1 MTQTFAPSLAENT
14 SYQISKQDPAIEGY
28 RLGLLR
34 DVQEFVSNQV
44 AAGMPPSTAYQVA
57 GLTPAEIAGIGAAQS
72 GIGAYQPFL
81 SAGEAAIQGGQ
92 NIVTGAAMPSLRQ
105 AETTTASTQDI
116 INQAAQ
122 LSAAQR
128 AVPYT
133 YQQAAAQTGR
143 GIGAYN
149 PFEEQVVQ
157 KSLEDIARQAGLQQ
171 QGVRAQAVGSGA
183 FGGSRQAVAE
193 QEVFR
198 NALDQMG
205 RTSGQLR
212 QAGFDSSM
220 NRKLQEAQLMGNL
233 GLQFGQLG
241 QGDVTQLGDLAGK
254 QLALGQGLGSLAA
267 QYGTFGTN
275 LGQLGVQ
282 QAGIGEIGQNM
293 RQNQINTALQAGNI
307 QRGVGQAGLDA
318 TRLTNVQAQQYPY
331 QQYGFLSDIY
341 AGIPTSQST
350 ITASSAPQVSPF
362 QTALGLGIS
371 GLSAAAGAN
380 RAGLL

>member
-1 MTQTFAPSLAENT
+1 MAEEQTMV
-14 SYQISKQDPAIEGY
+14 QIQRQDPAIEAY

-34 DVQEFVSNQV
+34 DVQEFVKNQV
-44 AAGMPPSTAYQVA
+44 AAGMPAQTAYQVA
-57 GLTPAEIAGIGAAQS
+57 GLTPAESAAISAAQS

-92 NIVTGAAMPSLRQ
+92 NILTQSAMPSLQQ
-105 AETTTASTQDI
+105 AERTTGASQNI
-116 INQAAQ
+116 INQAA
-122 LSAAQR
+122 LLAAAQR

-133 YQQAAAQTGR
+133 YQQAAAQTAA
-143 GIGAYN
+143 GIGSFN

-157 KSLEDIARQAGLQQ
+157 RSLADIARQRDIQQ
-171 QGVRAQAVGSGA
+171 QAMNAQAVSSGA
-183 FGGSRQAVAE
+183 FGGSRQAIAN
-193 QEVFR
+193 QELSR

-205 RTSGQLR
+205 RTAGQLR
-212 QAGFDSSM
+212 QAGFDASM
-220 NRKLQEAQLMGNL
+220 ARRLQEAQLLGNL
-233 GLQFGQLG
+233 GLQYGQLG
-241 QGDVTQLGDLAGK
+241 QADVSQLGDLAGR

-267 QYGTFGTN
+267 QYGNFGTN

-282 QAGIGEIGQNM
+282 QAGIGEIGQNL
-293 RQNQINTALQAGNI
+293 RQSQIGTALQAGNI
-307 QRGVGQAGLDA
+307 QRGIDQAALDA

-350 ITASSAPQVSPF
+350 VTASSAPQVSPF

-371 GLSAAAGAN
+371 GLSAAAGASK
-380 RAGLL
+380 AGLL

>member
-1 MTQTFAPSLAENT
+1 MAEEQTMI
-14 SYQISKQDPAIEGY
+14 QIQRQDPAIEAY

-34 DVQEFVSNQV
+34 DTQEFIKNQV
-44 AAGMPPSTAYQVA
+44 ASGMPPETAYQVA
-57 GLTPAEIAGIGAAQS
+57 GLTPAESAAIGAAQS

-81 SAGEAAIQGGQ
+81 QAGEAAIQGGQ
-92 NIVTGAAMPSLRQ
+92 NIVTGAAVPSLRQ
-105 AETTTASTQDI
+105 AETTTGQTQDI

-122 LSAAQR
+122 LAAAQR

-133 YQQAAAQTGR
+133 YQQAAAQTAR
-143 GIGAYN
+143 GIGAFN

-157 KSLEDIARQAGLQQ
+157 RSLADIARQAGLQQ
-171 QGVRAQAVGSGA
+171 QGVAAQAVGSGA

-193 QEVFR
+193 QELFR
-198 NALDQMG
+198 NALEQMG

-212 QAGFDSSM
+212 QAGFDASM
-220 NRKLQEAQLMGNL
+220 ARRLQEAQLMGNL

-241 QGDVTQLGDLAGK
+241 QADVSQIGDLAGR

-267 QYGTFGTN
+267 QYGNFGTN

-282 QAGIGEIGQNM
+282 QAGIGEIGQNI
-293 RQNQINTALQAGNI
+293 RQNQINAALQAGNI
-307 QRGVGQAGLDA
+307 QRGVAQAGLDA

-331 QQYGFLSDIY
+331 QQFGFLSDIY

-350 ITASSAPQVSPF
+350 LTASSAPQVSPF

-371 GLSAAAGAN
+371 GLSAAAGAS

>member
-1 MTQTFAPSLAENT
+1 MAEEVV
-14 SYQISKQDPAIEGY
+14 QISRQDPAIEAY
-28 RLGLLR
+28 RLGLLG
-34 DVQEFVSNQV
+34 DVQTYIKDQI
-44 AAGMPPSTAYQVA
+44 AAGMPAETAYQVA
-57 GLTPAEIAGIGAAQS
+57 GLTAPETAAIQAAGS

-81 SAGEAAIQGGQ
+81 QAGEAAIQGGQ
-92 NIVTGAAMPSLRQ
+92 NILTGSAMPSLRQ
-105 AETTTASTQDI
+105 AETTAGASQDI

-122 LSAAQR
+122 LAGAQR

-133 YQQAAAQTGR
+133 YQQAAAQTAA
-143 GIGAYN
+143 GIGGFN

-157 KSLEDIARQAGLQQ
+157 RSLDDIARQRDIAQ

-193 QEVFR
+193 QEIGR

-212 QAGFDSSM
+212 QAGFDASM
-220 NRKLQEAQLMGNL
+220 ARRLQEAQLYGNL
-233 GLQFGQLG
+233 GVQYGQLG
-241 QGDVTQLGDLAGK
+241 QQDVSQLGDLA
-254 QLALGQGLGSLAA
+254 QRQMQLGQGLGSLSA
-267 QYGTFGTN
+267 QYGQFGSA

-282 QAGIGEIGQNM
+282 QAGIGEIGQNI
-293 RQNQINTALQAGNI
+293 RGSQIQNALTAGGL
-307 QRGVGQAGLDA
+307 QRGIDQSALDA

-371 GLSAAAGAN
+371 GLSAAAGASK
-380 RAGLL
+380 AGLF

>member
-1 MTQTFAPSLAENT
+1 MAEEQTMV
-14 SYQISKQDPAIEGY
+14 QIQRQDPAIEAY

-34 DVQEFVSNQV
+34 DVQEFVKNQV
-44 AAGMPPSTAYQVA
+44 AAGMPPETAYQVA
-57 GLTPAEIAGIGAAQS
+57 GLTPAESAAIGAAQS

-81 SAGEAAIQGGQ
+81 QAGEAAIQGGQ
-92 NIVTGAAMPSLRQ
+92 NIVTQAAVPSLRQ
-105 AETTTASTQDI
+105 AETTTGQTQDI

-122 LSAAQR
+122 LAAAQR

-133 YQQAAAQTGR
+133 YQQAAAQTAR
-143 GIGAYN
+143 GIGAFN

-157 KSLEDIARQAGLQQ
+157 RSLADIARQAGLQQ
-171 QGVRAQAVGSGA
+171 QGVAARAVGSGA

-193 QEVFR
+193 QELFR
-198 NALDQMG
+198 NALEQMG

-212 QAGFDSSM
+212 QAGFDAAM
-220 NRKLQEAQLMGNL
+220 ARRLQEAQLMGNL

-241 QGDVTQLGDLAGK
+241 QADVSQLGDLAGR

-267 QYGTFGTN
+267 QLGNFGTN

-282 QAGIGEIGQNM
+282 QAGIGEIGQNI
-293 RQNQINTALQAGNI
+293 RQNQINAALQAGNI
-307 QRGVGQAGLDA
+307 QRGVAQAGLDA

-331 QQYGFLSDIY
+331 QQFGFLSDIY

-350 ITASSAPQVSPF
+350 LTASSAPQVSPF

-371 GLSAAAGAN
+371 GLSAAAGAQ

>member
-1 MTQTFAPSLAENT
+1 MAEEVV
-14 SYQISKQDPAIEGY
+14 QISRQDPAIEAY
-28 RLGLLR
+28 RLGLLG
-34 DVQEFVSNQV
+34 DVQQYIKDQI
-44 AAGMPPSTAYQVA
+44 AAGMPAETAYKIA
-57 GLTPAEIAGIGAAQS
+57 GLTAPESAAISAAGS

-81 SAGEAAIQGGQ
+81 QAGEAAIQGGQ
-92 NIVTGAAMPSLRQ
+92 NILTGSAMPSLQQ
-105 AETTTASTQDI
+105 AEATTGASQNI

-122 LSAAQR
+122 LAGAQR

-133 YQQAAAQTGR
+133 YQQAAAQTAA
-143 GIGAYN
+143 GIGSFN

-157 KSLEDIARQAGLQQ
+157 QSLNDIARQRDLAQ
-171 QGVRAQAVGSGA
+171 QGLRAQSVGAGA

-193 QEVFR
+193 QELGR
-198 NALDQMG
+198 NALEQMG

-212 QAGFDSSM
+212 QAGFDATM
-220 NRKLQEAQLMGNL
+220 ARRMQEAQLYGDL
-233 GLQFGQLG
+233 GIQYGQLG
-241 QGDVTQLGDLAGK
+241 QQDVAQLGDLAQN
-254 QLALGQGLGSLAA
+254 QLQLGQGLGSLSA
-267 QYGTFGTN
+267 QYGQYGSA

-282 QAGIGEIGQNM
+282 QAGIGEIGQNV
-293 RQNQINTALQAGNI
+293 RTSQIGNALSAGNL
-307 QRGVGQAGLDA
+307 QRGIDQSALDA

-371 GLSAAAGAN
+371 GLTAAAGASK
-380 RAGLL
+380 AGLL

>member
-1 MTQTFAPSLAENT
+1 MSNGSNSTMV
-14 SYQISKQDPAIEGY
+14 QIQRQDPAIEAY

-34 DVQEFVSNQV
+34 DVQKFVADQV
-44 AAGMPPSTAYQVA
+44 AAGMPPSTAYTVA
-57 GLTPAEIAGIGAAQS
+57 GLTPAESAAIGAAQS

-81 SAGEAAIQGGQ
+81 QAGEAAIQGGQ
-92 NIVTGAAMPSLRQ
+92 NIVTDAAMPSLRQ
-105 AETTTASTQDI
+105 AETTTGSTQDI

-122 LSAAQR
+122 LAAAQR
-128 AVPYT
+128 AVPFT
-133 YQQAAAQTGR
+133 YQQAAAQTAR
-143 GIGAYN
+143 GIGSFN
-149 PFEEQVVQ
+149 PFEQQVVQ
-157 KSLEDIARQAGLQQ
+157 RSLDDIARQRDIQQ
-171 QGVRAQAVGSGA
+171 QAMNAQAVGAGA
-183 FGGSRQAVAE
+183 FGGSRQAIAN
-193 QEVFR
+193 QELSR
-198 NALDQMG
+198 NALEQMG
-205 RTSGQLR
+205 RTAGQLR

-220 NRKLQEAQLMGNL
+220 NRRLQEAQLLGNL

-241 QGDVTQLGDLAGK
+241 QADVSQLGDLAGR

-293 RQNQINTALQAGNI
+293 RQNQINAALQAGNI
-307 QRGVGQAGLDA
+307 QRGVAQAGLDA

-331 QQYGFLSDIY
+331 QQFGFLSDIY

-350 ITASSAPQVSPF
+350 LTASSAPQISPF

-371 GLSAAAGAN
+371 GLSAAAGAQ

>member
-1 MTQTFAPSLAENT
+1 MAEEQTMV
-14 SYQISKQDPAIEGY
+14 QIQRQDPAIEAY

-34 DVQEFVSNQV
+34 DVQEFVKNQV
-44 AAGMPPSTAYQVA
+44 AAGMPPETAYQVA
-57 GLTPAEIAGIGAAQS
+57 GLTPAESVAIEAAQS

-81 SAGEAAIQGGQ
+81 EAGEAAIQGGQ
-92 NIVTGAAMPSLRQ
+92 NIVTQAAVPSLRQ
-105 AETTTASTQDI
+105 AETTTGQTQDI

-122 LSAAQR
+122 LAAAQR

-133 YQQAAAQTGR
+133 YQQAAAQTAR
-143 GIGAYN
+143 GIGAFN

-157 KSLEDIARQAGLQQ
+157 RSLGDIARQAGLQQ
-171 QGVRAQAVGSGA
+171 QGLAARAVGSGA

-193 QEVFR
+193 QELFR

-212 QAGFDSSM
+212 QAGFDASM
-220 NRKLQEAQLMGNL
+220 ARRLQEAQLMGNL

-241 QGDVTQLGDLAGK
+241 QADVSQLGDLAGR

-267 QYGTFGTN
+267 QLGNFGTN

-282 QAGIGEIGQNM
+282 QAGIGEIGQNI
-293 RQNQINTALQAGNI
+293 RQNQINAALQAGNI
-307 QRGVGQAGLDA
+307 QRGVAQAGLDA

-331 QQYGFLSDIY
+331 QQFGFLSDIY

-350 ITASSAPQVSPF
+350 LTASSAPQVSPF

-371 GLSAAAGAN
+371 GLSAAAGAS

>member
-1 MTQTFAPSLAENT
+1 MANGDQQTMV
-14 SYQISKQDPAIEGY
+14 QIQRQDPAIEAY

-34 DVQEFVSNQV
+34 DVQEFVKNQV
-44 AAGMPPSTAYQVA
+44 AAGMPPETAYQVA
-57 GLTPAEIAGIGAAQS
+57 GLTPAESAAIGAAQS

-81 SAGEAAIQGGQ
+81 QAGEAAIQGGQ
-92 NIVTGAAMPSLRQ
+92 NIVTQAAIPSLRQ
-105 AETTTASTQDI
+105 AETTTGQTQDI

-122 LSAAQR
+122 LAAAQR

-133 YQQAAAQTGR
+133 YQQAAAQTAR
-143 GIGAYN
+143 GIGAFN

-157 KSLEDIARQAGLQQ
+157 RSLADIARQAGLQQ
-171 QGVRAQAVGSGA
+171 QGLAARAVGSGA

-193 QEVFR
+193 QELFR
-198 NALDQMG
+198 NALEQMG

-212 QAGFDSSM
+212 QAGFDASM
-220 NRKLQEAQLMGNL
+220 ARRLQEAQLLGNL

-241 QGDVTQLGDLAGK
+241 QADVSQLGDLAGR

-267 QYGTFGTN
+267 QLGTFGTN

-282 QAGIGEIGQNM
+282 QAGIGEIGQNI
-293 RQNQINTALQAGNI
+293 RQNQINAALQAGNI
-307 QRGVGQAGLDA
+307 QRGVAQAGLDA

-331 QQYGFLSDIY
+331 QQFGFLSDIY

-350 ITASSAPQVSPF
+350 LTASSAPQVSPF

-371 GLSAAAGAN
+371 GLSAAAGAQ

>member
-1 MTQTFAPSLAENT
+1 MANGDQQTMV
-14 SYQISKQDPAIEGY
+14 QIQRQDPAIEAY

-34 DVQEFVSNQV
+34 DVQEFVKNQV
-44 AAGMPPSTAYQVA
+44 AAGMPPETAYQVA
-57 GLTPAEIAGIGAAQS
+57 GLTPAETAAIGAAQS

-81 SAGEAAIQGGQ
+81 QAGEAAIQGGQ
-92 NIVTGAAMPSLRQ
+92 NIVTQAAVPSLRQ
-105 AETTTASTQDI
+105 AETTTGQTQDI

-122 LSAAQR
+122 LAAAQR

-133 YQQAAAQTGR
+133 YQQAAAQTAR
-143 GIGAYN
+143 GIGAFN

-157 KSLEDIARQAGLQQ
+157 RSLADIARQAGLQQ
-171 QGVRAQAVGSGA
+171 QGVAARAVGSGA

-193 QEVFR
+193 QELFR
-198 NALDQMG
+198 NALEQMG

-212 QAGFDSSM
+212 QAGFDAAM
-220 NRKLQEAQLMGNL
+220 ARRLQEAQLMGNL

-241 QGDVTQLGDLAGK
+241 QADVSQLGDLAGR

-267 QYGTFGTN
+267 QLGNFGTN

-282 QAGIGEIGQNM
+282 QAGIGEIGQNI
-293 RQNQINTALQAGNI
+293 RQNQINAALQAGNI
-307 QRGVGQAGLDA
+307 QRGVAQAGLDA

-331 QQYGFLSDIY
+331 QQFGFLSDIY

-350 ITASSAPQVSPF
+350 LTASSAPQVSPF

-371 GLSAAAGAN
+371 GLSAAAGAQ

>member
-1 MTQTFAPSLAENT
+1 MSNGDQQTMV
-14 SYQISKQDPAIEGY
+14 QIQRQDPAIEAY
-28 RLGLLR
+28 RLGLLK
-34 DVQEFVSNQV
+34 DVQGFVKNQV
-44 AAGMPPSTAYQVA
+44 AAGMPAQTAYQVA
-57 GLTPAEIAGIGAAQS
+57 GLTPAETAAISAAQS

-92 NIVTGAAMPSLRQ
+92 NILTQSAMPSLQQ
-105 AETTTASTQDI
+105 AEATTGSTQNI

-122 LSAAQR
+122 LAAAQR

-133 YQQAAAQTGR
+133 YQQAAAQTAA
-143 GIGAYN
+143 GIGGFN

-157 KSLEDIARQAGLQQ
+157 RSLADIARQAGIQQ
-171 QGVRAQAVGSGA
+171 QGLRAQAVGSGA

-193 QEVFR
+193 QELNR

-212 QAGFDSSM
+212 QAGFDAAM
-220 NRKLQEAQLMGNL
+220 ARRLQEAQLYGNI
-233 GLQFGQLG
+233 GLQYGQLG
-241 QGDVTQLGDLAGK
+241 QADVSQLGDLAGR

-267 QYGTFGTN
+267 QYGNFGSG

-282 QAGIGEIGQNM
+282 QAGIGEIGQNL
-293 RQNQINTALQAGNI
+293 RQSQIGTALQAGNI
-307 QRGVGQAGLDA
+307 QRGIDQAALDA

-341 AGIPTSQST
+341 AGVPTSQST

-371 GLSAAAGAN
+371 GLSAAAGASK
-380 RAGLL
+380 AGLL

>member
-1 MTQTFAPSLAENT
+1 MAEEVV
-14 SYQISKQDPAIEGY
+14 QISRQDPAIEAY
-28 RLGLLR
+28 RLGLLG
-34 DVQEFVSNQV
+34 DVQTYIKDQI
-44 AAGMPPSTAYQVA
+44 AAGMPAETAYQVA
-57 GLTPAEIAGIGAAQS
+57 GLTAPETAAIQAAGS

-81 SAGEAAIQGGQ
+81 QAGEAAIQGGQ
-92 NIVTGAAMPSLRQ
+92 NILTGSAMPSLRQ
-105 AETTTASTQDI
+105 AETTTGASQNI

-122 LSAAQR
+122 LAGAQR

-133 YQQAAAQTGR
+133 YQQAAAQTAA
-143 GIGAYN
+143 GIGGFN

-157 KSLEDIARQAGLQQ
+157 RSLDDVARQAGIQQ
-171 QGVRAQAVGSGA
+171 QGIRAQAVGSGA

-193 QEVFR
+193 QELFR

-212 QAGFDSSM
+212 QAGFDASM
-220 NRKLQEAQLMGNL
+220 ARRLQEAQLYGNL
-233 GLQFGQLG
+233 GVQYGQLG
-241 QGDVTQLGDLAGK
+241 QQDVSQLGDLA
-254 QLALGQGLGSLAA
+254 QRQMQLGQGLGSLSA
-267 QYGTFGTN
+267 QYGQFGSA

-282 QAGIGEIGQNM
+282 QAGIGEIGQNI
-293 RQNQINTALQAGNI
+293 RGSQIQNALTAGGL
-307 QRGVGQAGLDA
+307 QRGIDQSALDA

-371 GLSAAAGAN
+371 GLSAAAGASK
-380 RAGLL
+380 AGLF

>member
-1 MTQTFAPSLAENT
+1 MVENT
-14 SYQISKQDPAIEGY
+14 TVQIQRQDPAIEAY

-34 DVQEFVSNQV
+34 DVQEFVKNQV
-44 AAGMPPSTAYQVA
+44 AAGMPPQTAYQVA
-57 GLTPAEIAGIGAAQS
+57 GLTPAESAAIGAAQS

-81 SAGEAAIQGGQ
+81 QAGEAAIQGGQ
-92 NIVTGAAMPSLRQ
+92 NIVTQAAVPSLRQ
-105 AETTTASTQDI
+105 AETTTGQTQDI

-122 LSAAQR
+122 LAAAQR

-133 YQQAAAQTGR
+133 YQQAAAQTAR
-143 GIGAYN
+143 GIGAFN

-157 KSLEDIARQAGLQQ
+157 RSLADIARQAGLQQ
-171 QGVRAQAVGSGA
+171 QGVAARAVGSGA

-193 QEVFR
+193 QELFR
-198 NALDQMG
+198 NALEQMG

-212 QAGFDSSM
+212 QAGFDAAM
-220 NRKLQEAQLMGNL
+220 ARRLQEAQLMGNL

-241 QGDVTQLGDLAGK
+241 QADVSQLGDLAGR

-267 QYGTFGTN
+267 QLGTFGTN

-282 QAGIGEIGQNM
+282 QAGIGEIGQNI
-293 RQNQINTALQAGNI
+293 RQNQINAALQAGNI
-307 QRGVGQAGLDA
+307 QRGVAQAGLDA

-331 QQYGFLSDIY
+331 QQFGFLSDIY

-350 ITASSAPQVSPF
+350 LTASSAPQVSPF

-371 GLSAAAGAN
+371 GLSAAAGAQ

>member
-1 MTQTFAPSLAENT
+1 MVENT
-14 SYQISKQDPAIEGY
+14 TVQIQRQDPAIEAY

-34 DVQEFVSNQV
+34 DVQEFVKNQV
-44 AAGMPPSTAYQVA
+44 AAGMPPQTAYQVA
-57 GLTPAEIAGIGAAQS
+57 GLTPAESAAIGAAQS

-81 SAGEAAIQGGQ
+81 QAGEAAIQGGQ
-92 NIVTGAAMPSLRQ
+92 NIVTQAAVPSLRQ
-105 AETTTASTQDI
+105 AETTTGQTQDI

-122 LSAAQR
+122 LAAAQR

-133 YQQAAAQTGR
+133 YQQAAAQTAR
-143 GIGAYN
+143 GIGAFN

-157 KSLEDIARQAGLQQ
+157 RSLADIARQAGLQQ
-171 QGVRAQAVGSGA
+171 QGVAARAVGSGA

-193 QEVFR
+193 QELFR
-198 NALDQMG
+198 NALEQMG

-212 QAGFDSSM
+212 QAGFDAAM
-220 NRKLQEAQLMGNL
+220 ARRLQEAQLMGNL

-241 QGDVTQLGDLAGK
+241 QADVAQLGDLAGR

-267 QYGTFGTN
+267 QLGTFGTN

-282 QAGIGEIGQNM
+282 QAGIGEIGQNI
-293 RQNQINTALQAGNI
+293 RQNQINAALQAGNI
-307 QRGVGQAGLDA
+307 QRGVAQAGLDA

-331 QQYGFLSDIY
+331 QQFGFLSDIY

-350 ITASSAPQVSPF
+350 LTASSAPQVSPF

-371 GLSAAAGAN
+371 GLSAAAGAQ
-380 RAGLL
+380 RAGLS

>member
-1 MTQTFAPSLAENT
+1 MAEQQTMV
-14 SYQISKQDPAIEGY
+14 QIQRQDPAIEAY

-34 DVQEFVSNQV
+34 DVQEFVKNQV
-44 AAGMPPSTAYQVA
+44 AAGMPPETAYQVA
-57 GLTPAEIAGIGAAQS
+57 GLTPAESAAIGAAQS

-81 SAGEAAIQGGQ
+81 QAGEAAIQGGQ
-92 NIVTGAAMPSLRQ
+92 NIVTQAAVPSLRQ
-105 AETTTASTQDI
+105 AETTTGQTQDI

-122 LSAAQR
+122 LAAAQR

-133 YQQAAAQTGR
+133 YQQAAAQTAR
-143 GIGAYN
+143 GIGAFN

-157 KSLEDIARQAGLQQ
+157 RSLADIARQAGLQQ
-171 QGVRAQAVGSGA
+171 QGVAARAVGSGA

-193 QEVFR
+193 QELFR
-198 NALDQMG
+198 NALEQMG

-212 QAGFDSSM
+212 QAGFDAAM
-220 NRKLQEAQLMGNL
+220 ARRLQEAQLMGNL

-241 QGDVTQLGDLAGK
+241 QADVSQLGDLAGR

-267 QYGTFGTN
+267 QLGNFGTN

-282 QAGIGEIGQNM
+282 QAGIGEIGQNI
-293 RQNQINTALQAGNI
+293 RQNQINAALQAGNI
-307 QRGVGQAGLDA
+307 QRGVAQAGLDA

-331 QQYGFLSDIY
+331 QQFGFLSDIY

-350 ITASSAPQVSPF
+350 LTASSAPQVSPF

-371 GLSAAAGAN
+371 GLSAAAGAQ

>member
-1 MTQTFAPSLAENT
+1 MVENT
-14 SYQISKQDPAIEGY
+14 TVQIQRQDPAIEAY
-28 RLGLLR
+28 RLGLLK
-34 DVQEFVSNQV
+34 DVQEFVKNQV
-44 AAGMPPSTAYQVA
+44 AAGMPPETAYQVA
-57 GLTPAEIAGIGAAQS
+57 GLTPAESAAIGAAQS

-81 SAGEAAIQGGQ
+81 QAGEAAIQGGQ
-92 NIVTGAAMPSLRQ
+92 NIVTGAAVPSLRQ
-105 AETTTASTQDI
+105 AETTTGQTQDI

-122 LSAAQR
+122 LAAAQR

-133 YQQAAAQTGR
+133 YQQAAAQTAR
-143 GIGAYN
+143 GIGAFN

-157 KSLEDIARQAGLQQ
+157 RSLGDIARQAGLQQ

-193 QEVFR
+193 QELFR
-198 NALDQMG
+198 NALEQMG

-212 QAGFDSSM
+212 QAGFDASM
-220 NRKLQEAQLMGNL
+220 ARRLQEAQLLGNL
-233 GLQFGQLG
+233 GLQYGQLG
-241 QGDVTQLGDLAGK
+241 QADVSQIGDLADR

-267 QYGTFGTN
+267 QYGNFGTN

-282 QAGIGEIGQNM
+282 QAGIGEIGQNI
-293 RQNQINTALQAGNI
+293 RQNQINAALQAGNI
-307 QRGVGQAGLDA
+307 QRGVAQAGLDA

-331 QQYGFLSDIY
+331 QQFGFLSDIY

-350 ITASSAPQVSPF
+350 VTASSAPQVSPF

-371 GLSAAAGAN
+371 GLSAAAGAS

>member
-1 MTQTFAPSLAENT
+1 MAEEVV
-14 SYQISKQDPAIEGY
+14 QISRQDPAIEAY
-28 RLGLLR
+28 RLGLLG
-34 DVQEFVSNQV
+34 DVQQYIKDQI
-44 AAGMPPSTAYQVA
+44 AAGMPAETAYKIA
-57 GLTPAEIAGIGAAQS
+57 GLTAPESAAISAAGS

-81 SAGEAAIQGGQ
+81 QAGEAAIQGGQ
-92 NIVTGAAMPSLRQ
+92 NILTGSAMPSLQQ
-105 AETTTASTQDI
+105 AEATTGASQNI

-122 LSAAQR
+122 LAGAQR

-133 YQQAAAQTGR
+133 YQQAAAQTAA
-143 GIGAYN
+143 GIGSFN

-157 KSLEDIARQAGLQQ
+157 QSLNDIARQRDLAQ
-171 QGVRAQAVGSGA
+171 QGLRAQSVGAGA

-193 QEVFR
+193 QELGR
-198 NALDQMG
+198 NALEQMG

-212 QAGFDSSM
+212 QAGFDATM
-220 NRKLQEAQLMGNL
+220 ARRMQEAQLYGDL
-233 GLQFGQLG
+233 GIQYGQLG
-241 QGDVTQLGDLAGK
+241 QQDVAQLGDLAQN
-254 QLALGQGLGSLAA
+254 QLQLGQGLGSLSA
-267 QYGTFGTN
+267 QYGQYGSA

-282 QAGIGEIGQNM
+282 QAGIGEIGQNV
-293 RQNQINTALQAGNI
+293 RTSQIGNALSAGNL
-307 QRGVGQAGLDA
+307 QRGIDQSALDA

-371 GLSAAAGAN
+371 GLSAAAGASK
-380 RAGLL
+380 AGLF

>member
-1 MTQTFAPSLAENT
+1 MANGDQQTMV
-14 SYQISKQDPAIEGY
+14 QIQRQDPAIEAY

-34 DVQEFVSNQV
+34 DVQEFVKNQV
-44 AAGMPPSTAYQVA
+44 AAGMPPETAYQVA
-57 GLTPAEIAGIGAAQS
+57 GLTPAETAAIGAAQS

-81 SAGEAAIQGGQ
+81 QAGEAAIQGGQ
-92 NIVTGAAMPSLRQ
+92 NIVTQAAVPSLRQ
-105 AETTTASTQDI
+105 AETTTGQTQDI

-122 LSAAQR
+122 LAAAQR

-133 YQQAAAQTGR
+133 YQQAAAQTAR
-143 GIGAYN
+143 GIGAFN

-157 KSLEDIARQAGLQQ
+157 RSLADIARQAGLQQ
-171 QGVRAQAVGSGA
+171 QGVAARAVGSGA

-193 QEVFR
+193 QELFR
-198 NALDQMG
+198 NALEQMG

-212 QAGFDSSM
+212 QAGFDASM
-220 NRKLQEAQLMGNL
+220 ARRLQEAQLLGNL

-241 QGDVTQLGDLAGK
+241 QADVAQLGDLAGR

-267 QYGTFGTN
+267 QLGTFGTN

-282 QAGIGEIGQNM
+282 QAGIGEIGQNI
-293 RQNQINTALQAGNI
+293 RQNQINAALQAGNI
-307 QRGVGQAGLDA
+307 QRGVAQAGLDA

-331 QQYGFLSDIY
+331 QQFGFLSDIY

-350 ITASSAPQVSPF
+350 VTASSAPQVSPF

-371 GLSAAAGAN
+371 GLSAAAGAQ

>member
-1 MTQTFAPSLAENT
+1 MAEEVV
-14 SYQISKQDPAIEGY
+14 QISRQDPAIEAY
-28 RLGLLR
+28 RLGLLG
-34 DVQEFVSNQV
+34 DVQTYIKDQI
-44 AAGMPPSTAYQVA
+44 AAGMPAETAYQVA
-57 GLTPAEIAGIGAAQS
+57 GLTAPETAAIQAAGS

-81 SAGEAAIQGGQ
+81 QAGEAAIQGGQ
-92 NIVTGAAMPSLRQ
+92 NILTGSAMPSLQQ
-105 AETTTASTQDI
+105 AETTTGASQDI

-122 LSAAQR
+122 LAGAQR

-133 YQQAAAQTGR
+133 YQQAAAQTAA
-143 GIGAYN
+143 GIGGFN

-157 KSLEDIARQAGLQQ
+157 RSLDDVARQAGIQQ
-171 QGVRAQAVGSGA
+171 QGIRAQAVGSGA

-193 QEVFR
+193 QELFR

-212 QAGFDSSM
+212 QAGFDASM
-220 NRKLQEAQLMGNL
+220 ARRLQEAQLYGNL
-233 GLQFGQLG
+233 GVQYGQLG
-241 QGDVTQLGDLAGK
+241 QQDVSQLGDLAK
-254 QLALGQGLGSLAA
+254 TQMQLGQGLGSLSA
-267 QYGTFGTN
+267 QYGQFGSA

-282 QAGIGEIGQNM
+282 QAGIGEIGQNI
-293 RQNQINTALQAGNI
+293 RGSQIQNALTAGGL
-307 QRGVGQAGLDA
+307 QRGIDQSALDA

-371 GLSAAAGAN
+371 GLSAAAGASK
-380 RAGLL
+380 AGLF

>member
-1 MTQTFAPSLAENT
+1 MANGDQQTMV
-14 SYQISKQDPAIEGY
+14 QIQRQDPAIEAY

-34 DVQEFVSNQV
+34 DVQEFVKNQV
-44 AAGMPPSTAYQVA
+44 AAGMPPETAYQVA
-57 GLTPAEIAGIGAAQS
+57 GLTPAESAAIGAAQS

-81 SAGEAAIQGGQ
+81 QAGEAAIQGGQ
-92 NIVTGAAMPSLRQ
+92 NIVTQAAVPSLRQ
-105 AETTTASTQDI
+105 AETTTGQTQDI

-122 LSAAQR
+122 LAAAQR

-133 YQQAAAQTGR
+133 YQQAAAQTAR
-143 GIGAYN
+143 GIGAFN

-157 KSLEDIARQAGLQQ
+157 RSLADIARQAGLQQ
-171 QGVRAQAVGSGA
+171 QNVAARAVGSGA

-193 QEVFR
+193 QELFR
-198 NALDQMG
+198 NALEQMG

-212 QAGFDSSM
+212 QAGFDAAM
-220 NRKLQEAQLMGNL
+220 ARRLQEAQLMGNL

-241 QGDVTQLGDLAGK
+241 QADVSQLGDLAGR

-267 QYGTFGTN
+267 QLGTFGTN

-282 QAGIGEIGQNM
+282 QAGIGEIGQNI
-293 RQNQINTALQAGNI
+293 RQNQINAALQAGNI
-307 QRGVGQAGLDA
+307 QRGVAQAGLDA

-331 QQYGFLSDIY
+331 QQFGFLSDIY

-350 ITASSAPQVSPF
+350 LTASSAPQVSPF

-371 GLSAAAGAN
+371 GLSAAAGAQ

>member
-1 MTQTFAPSLAENT
+1 MAEEQTMV
-14 SYQISKQDPAIEGY
+14 QIQRQDPAIEAY

-34 DVQEFVSNQV
+34 DVQEFVKNQV
-44 AAGMPPSTAYQVA
+44 AAGMPPETAYQVA
-57 GLTPAEIAGIGAAQS
+57 GLTPAESAAIEAAQS

-81 SAGEAAIQGGQ
+81 QAGEAAIQGGQ
-92 NIVTGAAMPSLRQ
+92 NIVTQAAIPSLRQ
-105 AETTTASTQDI
+105 AETTTGQTQDI

-122 LSAAQR
+122 LAAAQR

-133 YQQAAAQTGR
+133 YQQAAAQTAR
-143 GIGAYN
+143 GIGAFN

-157 KSLEDIARQAGLQQ
+157 RSLGDIARQAGLQQ
-171 QGVRAQAVGSGA
+171 QGLAARAVGSGA

-193 QEVFR
+193 QELFR
-198 NALDQMG
+198 NALEQMG
-205 RTSGQLR
+205 RTSGQIR
-212 QAGFDSSM
+212 QAGFDASM
-220 NRKLQEAQLMGNL
+220 ARRLQEAQLLGNL
-233 GLQFGQLG
+233 GLQYGQLG
-241 QGDVTQLGDLAGK
+241 QADVSQLGDLAGR

-267 QYGTFGTN
+267 QLGNFGTN

-282 QAGIGEIGQNM
+282 QAGIGEIGQNI
-293 RQNQINTALQAGNI
+293 RQNQINAALQAGNI
-307 QRGVGQAGLDA
+307 QRGVAQAGLDA

-331 QQYGFLSDIY
+331 QQFGFLSDIY

-350 ITASSAPQVSPF
+350 LTASSAPQVSPF

-371 GLSAAAGAN
+371 GLSAAAGAQ

>member
-1 MTQTFAPSLAENT
+1 MANGDQQTMV
-14 SYQISKQDPAIEGY
+14 QIQRQDPAIEAY

-34 DVQEFVSNQV
+34 DVQEFVKNQV
-44 AAGMPPSTAYQVA
+44 AAGMPPETAYQVA
-57 GLTPAEIAGIGAAQS
+57 GLTPAESAAIGAAQS

-81 SAGEAAIQGGQ
+81 QAGEAAIQGGQ
-92 NIVTGAAMPSLRQ
+92 NIVTQAAVPSLRQ
-105 AETTTASTQDI
+105 AETTTGQTQDI

-122 LSAAQR
+122 LAAAQR

-133 YQQAAAQTGR
+133 YQQAAAQTAR
-143 GIGAYN
+143 GIGAFN

-157 KSLEDIARQAGLQQ
+157 RSLADIARQAGLQQ
-171 QGVRAQAVGSGA
+171 QGVAARAVGSGA

-193 QEVFR
+193 QELFR
-198 NALDQMG
+198 NALEQMG

-212 QAGFDSSM
+212 QAGFDAAM
-220 NRKLQEAQLMGNL
+220 ARRLQEAQLMGNL

-241 QGDVTQLGDLAGK
+241 QADVSQLGDLAGR

-267 QYGTFGTN
+267 QLGNFGTN

-282 QAGIGEIGQNM
+282 QAGIGEIGQNI
-293 RQNQINTALQAGNI
+293 RQNQINAALQAGNI
-307 QRGVGQAGLDA
+307 QRGVAQAGLDA

-331 QQYGFLSDIY
+331 QQFGFLSDIY

-350 ITASSAPQVSPF
+350 LTASSAPQVSPF

-371 GLSAAAGAN
+371 GLSAAAGAS

>member
-1 MTQTFAPSLAENT
+1 MAEEQTMI
-14 SYQISKQDPAIEGY
+14 QIQRQDPAIEAY

-34 DVQEFVSNQV
+34 DVQEFVKNQV
-44 AAGMPPSTAYQVA
+44 AAGMPPETAYQVA
-57 GLTPAEIAGIGAAQS
+57 GLTPAESAAIGAAQS

-81 SAGEAAIQGGQ
+81 QAGEAAIQGGQ
-92 NIVTGAAMPSLRQ
+92 NIITQAAVPSLRQ
-105 AETTTASTQDI
+105 AETTTGQTQDI

-122 LSAAQR
+122 LAAAQR

-133 YQQAAAQTGR
+133 YQQAAAQTAR
-143 GIGAYN
+143 GIGAFN

-157 KSLEDIARQAGLQQ
+157 RSLGDIARQAGLQQ
-171 QGVRAQAVGSGA
+171 QGLAARAVGSGA

-193 QEVFR
+193 QELFR
-198 NALDQMG
+198 NALEQMG
-205 RTSGQLR
+205 RTSGQIR
-212 QAGFDSSM
+212 QAGFDASM
-220 NRKLQEAQLMGNL
+220 ARRLQEAQLLGNL
-233 GLQFGQLG
+233 GLQYGQLG
-241 QGDVTQLGDLAGK
+241 QADVSQLGDLAGR

-267 QYGTFGTN
+267 QLGNFGTN

-282 QAGIGEIGQNM
+282 QAGIGEIGQNI
-293 RQNQINTALQAGNI
+293 RQNQINAALQAGNI
-307 QRGVGQAGLDA
+307 QRGVAQAGLDA

-331 QQYGFLSDIY
+331 QQFGFLSDIY

-350 ITASSAPQVSPF
+350 LTASSAPQVSPF

-371 GLSAAAGAN
+371 GLSAAAGAQ

>member
-1 MTQTFAPSLAENT
+1 MVEEVV
-14 SYQISKQDPAIEGY
+14 QISRQDPAIEAY
-28 RLGLLR
+28 RLGLLG
-34 DVQEFVSNQV
+34 DVQTYIKDQI
-44 AAGMPPSTAYQVA
+44 AAGMPAETAYQVA
-57 GLTPAEIAGIGAAQS
+57 GLTAPETAAIQAAGS

-81 SAGEAAIQGGQ
+81 QAGEAAIQGGQ
-92 NIVTGAAMPSLRQ
+92 NILTGSAMPSLQQ
-105 AETTTASTQDI
+105 AETTTGASQDI

-122 LSAAQR
+122 LAGAQR

-133 YQQAAAQTGR
+133 YQQAAAQTAA
-143 GIGAYN
+143 GIGGFN

-157 KSLEDIARQAGLQQ
+157 RSLDDVARQAGIQQ
-171 QGVRAQAVGSGA
+171 QGIRAQAVGSGA

-193 QEVFR
+193 QELFR

-212 QAGFDSSM
+212 QAGFDASM
-220 NRKLQEAQLMGNL
+220 ARRLQEAQLYGNL
-233 GLQFGQLG
+233 GVQYGQLG
-241 QGDVTQLGDLAGK
+241 QQDVSQLGDLAK
-254 QLALGQGLGSLAA
+254 TQMQLGQGLGSLSA
-267 QYGTFGTN
+267 QYGQFGSA

-282 QAGIGEIGQNM
+282 QAGIGEIGQNI
-293 RQNQINTALQAGNI
+293 RGSQIQNALTAGGL
-307 QRGVGQAGLDA
+307 QRGIDQSALDA

-371 GLSAAAGAN
+371 GLSAAAGASK
-380 RAGLL
+380 AGLF